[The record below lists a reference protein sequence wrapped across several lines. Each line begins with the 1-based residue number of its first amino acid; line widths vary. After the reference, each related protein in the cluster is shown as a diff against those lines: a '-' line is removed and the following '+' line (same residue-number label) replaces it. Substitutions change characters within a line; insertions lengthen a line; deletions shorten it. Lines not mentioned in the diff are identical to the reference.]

1 MEGEGEK
8 VHGGEQHGEAVCAVS
23 KVVFEAIAVVF
34 QNVESLVFDLP
45 AGSGADGNLG
55 GIGLGDAQ
63 AGDEGAFVDDLAF
76 GAGGGEGDEVDRH
89 GVQAVAQGHGIEP
102 AVMDGLALGPE
113 FFGDGEFVRLG
124 TGDEVMERLVA
135 VGLAGEDEIGA
146 VVGNRLR
153 DGLTGEEIVAEIDR
167 LEASQGRAVGV
178 KPALGGSAFA
188 ILLVVP
194 VPGLR
199 RGRLWGSMKTG
210 MSGKVIVWPGAT
222 RVAASMAW

>member
-45 AGSGADGNLG
+45 AGSGADGDLG
-55 GIGLGDAQ
+55 GIGLGDGE

-76 GAGGGEGDEVDRH
+76 GVGGGEGDEVDRH

-124 TGDEVMERLVA
+124 A
-135 VGLAGEDEIGA
+135 VR
-146 VVGNRLR
+146 GNRLG
-153 DGLTGEEIVAEIDR
+153 DGPAGEEIAAEIDR
-167 LEASQGRAVGV
+167 LEASQAPRCGCEASAWAGVSVRNPACRARPGV
-178 KPALGGSAFA
+178 
-188 ILLVVP
+188 
-194 VPGLR
+194 R
-199 RGRLWGSMKTG
+199 
-210 MSGKVIVWPGAT
+210 
-222 RVAASMAW
+222 